1 MTRYAVHDTL
11 TEALARTVLEVSG
24 VAFLKPG
31 LGDLLRS
38 RAGAGAGRSGGHTA
52 GIRVTRR
59 DESEPW
65 EVDVR
70 IVARKERRTVDV
82 ARATRQAL
90 EESLATLLPDSKA
103 SVRVTVTGLV

>member
-11 TEALARTVLEVSG
+11 TEALARTVLEVPG

-31 LGDLLRS
+31 LTELLRARTGS
-38 RAGAGAGRSGGHTA
+38 GAARAGAHTA

-59 DESEPW
+59 GTSDPW

-70 IVARKERRTVDV
+70 IVARGERRTVDV
-82 ARATRQAL
+82 ARATRRAL
-90 EESLATLLPDSKA
+90 EEALEVLLPDGKA

>member
-11 TEALARTVLEVSG
+11 TEALARTVLDVSG

-31 LGDLLRS
+31 FSELLRT
-38 RAGAGAGRSGGHTA
+38 GAGAGRSGAHTA

-59 DESEPW
+59 DGSEPW

-82 ARATRQAL
+82 ARATREAL

>member
-11 TEALARTVLEVSG
+11 TEALARTVLDVPG

-38 RAGAGAGRSGGHTA
+38 RTGAGAGRAGRQPA
-52 GIRVTRR
+52 GIRVTRG
-59 DESEPW
+59 DGSEPW

-70 IVARKERRTVDV
+70 IVVRKERRGVDV

-90 EESLATLLPDSKA
+90 EESLATLLPDSNA

>member
-38 RAGAGAGRSGGHTA
+38 RAGAGPVVPAG
-52 GIRVTRR
+52 TRR
-59 DESEPW
+59 GS
-65 EVDVR
+65 
-70 IVARKERRTVDV
+70 
-82 ARATRQAL
+82 
-90 EESLATLLPDSKA
+90 
-103 SVRVTVTGLV
+103 G